1 MSTSPDH
8 SRPRSAGR
16 PRGHLVA
23 PRLLVAAAAT
33 AIAGAAAAQDGQEPP
48 EAAGPWALSAL
59 YTHSDLGSGR
69 DDWDQLDIDLYY
81 RANRQ
86 WVVSGGADVRRRGDD
101 TDTVFSVGAEYYATP
116 AWQFHASVLAT
127 PGADFTYDRGYV
139 VGTAWRATPWLSLLL
154 DTRGFDFDA
163 GNLREWRPGA
173 TLWFNDDATAI
184 TARYTDGDA
193 FDGTGYDGWSLRLDQ
208 DLGAGHRLSLG
219 YANGVDPERDPGVPG
234 VLLSEAD
241 FYSAYYR
248 VPLRGEGSGLDL
260 ILGAEYEERPAA
272 WTRKGLTVGLA
283 VRF

>member
-1 MSTSPDH
+1 M
-8 SRPRSAGR
+8 SRPPNPCSRSAGR
-16 PRGHLVA
+16 ARGRVA
-23 PRLLVAAAAT
+23 AVRLLAAAAAS
-33 AIAGAAAAQDGQEPP
+33 AIAGGAAAQDGQESPG
-48 EAAGPWALSAL
+48 AAGPWAVSAL

-69 DDWDQLDIDLYY
+69 ADWDQLDLDLYY

-86 WVVSGGADVRRRGDD
+86 WVITGGADVRRRDD
-101 TDTVFSVGAEYYATP
+101 RTDTVYSVGAEYYATP
-116 AWQFHASVLAT
+116 AWQFHAGAMAT
-127 PGADFTYDRGYV
+127 PGADFTYDHGYV

-154 DTRGFDFDA
+154 ETRGFDFQA

-193 FDGTGYDGWSLRLDQ
+193 FDGTGYDAWSLRLDQ

-219 YANGVDPERDPGVPG
+219 YAHGVDPERDPAVPG

-248 VPLRGEGSGLDL
+248 FPLRGEGSGLDL
-260 ILGAEYEERPAA
+260 VLGAEYEERPAA
-272 WTRKGLTVGLA
+272 WTRRGLSVGLA
-283 VRF
+283 ARF